1 MGYFP
6 FFVDIEGKNGL
17 IVGGG
22 SVAVHKI
29 RKLLPFRPKL
39 KVVSP
44 ALLPELIEI
53 AQNSEILLIQ
63 REFQEEDLQDVTFVI
78 ASSENRSLNAQISC
92 LCHKEGILVNVVDNK
107 EECSFL
113 FPALVHQG
121 DLTIGVTTAG
131 ASPEVAATIK
141 NEVAAMM
148 PANIEEILDY
158 LAALRPLVKE
168 TIHDSKIRAQFL
180 KEMANCCMESGGVF
194 SEKETKRR
202 LDALIQ
208 RTEKSA
214 SISPKQ
220 EICGETP
227 TDIDTSKNKIEKNI
241 RSEELAGINTSRNEI
256 EKNNEIVTVAGINTS
271 KNEIEKNNGSVT
283 LVGAGCGSYELI
295 TLKGLR
301 AIRYAQVIVYDDLI
315 DKRLLDFA
323 AESCECIYV
332 GKRSGRHSMCQEEIN
347 ALLLQKAKE
356 GKRVVRLK
364 GGDPFVFG
372 RGGEEIHALNREH
385 IPTAYIPGIT
395 AALAVPA
402 FAGIPVTYREI
413 SRSVHIITGH
423 TSATDST
430 LPENFAHFARL
441 DGTLV
446 FLMGLANLAQIAQAL
461 IKYGKNPQTPA
472 AVIHGNLDNTVEII
486 KGTLFNIVEKVQQTS
501 IKMPAVIVVGE
512 TAKIL
517 MHDTER

>member
-22 SVAVHKI
+22 TVALHKI

-44 ALLPELIEI
+44 ALLPEIIEI

-63 REFQEEDLQDVTFVI
+63 REFREEDLQDVFFVI
-78 ASSENRSLNAQISC
+78 ASSGNSSVNAQISR
-92 LCHKEGILVNVVDNK
+92 LCRKIGILVNVVDDK
-107 EECSFL
+107 EECGFL

-121 DLTIGVTTAG
+121 NLTIGVTTAG
-131 ASPEVAATIK
+131 ASPEVAAAIK
-141 NEVAAMM
+141 NEIATII
-148 PANIEEILDY
+148 PANIDEILDY
-158 LAALRPLVKE
+158 LAALRSLAKE
-168 TIHDSKIRAQFL
+168 RIHDSKIRAQFL
-180 KEMANCCMESGGVF
+180 KEMANCCMENGGIF
-194 SEKETKRR
+194 NEEETKQR
-202 LDALIQ
+202 LDALI
-208 RTEKSA
+208 RKTEK
-214 SISPKQ
+214 
-220 EICGETP
+220 
-227 TDIDTSKNKIEKNI
+227 NK
-241 RSEELAGINTSRNEI
+241 
-256 EKNNEIVTVAGINTS
+256 
-271 KNEIEKNNGSVT
+271 GSVT

-295 TLKGLR
+295 TLKGLY

-347 ALLLQKAKE
+347 ALLLQKANE
-356 GKRVVRLK
+356 GKSVVRLK

-372 RGGEEIHALNREH
+372 RGGEEIHALKREH

-395 AALAVPA
+395 AALAIPA

-430 LPENFAHFARL
+430 LPENFAHFAKL

-446 FLMGLANLAQIAQAL
+446 FLMGLANLSQIAQAL
-461 IKYGKNPQTPA
+461 IKYGKNPQTPV
-472 AVIHGNLDNTVEII
+472 AVIHGHFDNTIEIK
-486 KGTLFNIVEKVQQTS
+486 KGTLLNIAEKVQQTP
-501 IKMPAVIVVGE
+501 IKTPAVIVVGE
-512 TAKIL
+512 TAGIL
-517 MHDTER
+517 MHDI

>member
-78 ASSENRSLNAQISC
+78 ASSENRSLNARISC

-227 TDIDTSKNKIEKNI
+227 TDIDTSKNKIEKNN
-241 RSEELAGINTSRNEI
+241 G
-256 EKNNEIVTVAGINTS
+256 IVTVAGINTS

-501 IKMPAVIVVGE
+501 IKTPAVIVVGE

>member
-22 SVAVHKI
+22 AVAVHKI
-29 RKLLPFRPKL
+29 RKLLPFSPKL

-53 AQNSEILLIQ
+53 AQTSEILLIQ
-63 REFQEEDLQDVTFVI
+63 REFQEEDLQDVSFVI
-78 ASSENRSLNAQISC
+78 ASSENRNVNAQISC

-131 ASPEVAATIK
+131 ASPEVAAAIK

-208 RTEKSA
+208 KTEKSA

-227 TDIDTSKNKIEKNI
+227 MNIDTSKNKIEKNI
-241 RSEELAGINTSRNEI
+241 RSEEFAGINTSRNEI
-256 EKNNEIVTVAGINTS
+256 EKNNGIVTVAGINTS

-461 IKYGKNPQTPA
+461 IKYGKNPRTPA

-486 KGTLFNIVEKVQQTS
+486 KGTLLNIVEKVQQTS
-501 IKMPAVIVVGE
+501 IKTPAVIVVGE

>member
-22 SVAVHKI
+22 AVAVHKI

-63 REFQEEDLQDVTFVI
+63 REFQEEDLQDVSFVI
-78 ASSENRSLNAQISC
+78 ASSENRNVNAQISC

-131 ASPEVAATIK
+131 ASPEVAAAIK

-208 RTEKSA
+208 KTEKSA

-227 TDIDTSKNKIEKNI
+227 MNIDTSKNKIEKNI
-241 RSEELAGINTSRNEI
+241 RSEEFAGINTSRNEI
-256 EKNNEIVTVAGINTS
+256 EKN
-271 KNEIEKNNGSVT
+271 KGSVT

-461 IKYGKNPQTPA
+461 IKYGKNPRTPA

-486 KGTLFNIVEKVQQTS
+486 KGSLFNIVEKVQQTS
-501 IKMPAVIVVGE
+501 IKTPAVIVVGE

>member
-78 ASSENRSLNAQISC
+78 ASSENRSLNARISC

-227 TDIDTSKNKIEKNI
+227 TDIDTSKN
-241 RSEELAGINTSRNEI
+241 EI
-256 EKNNEIVTVAGINTS
+256 EKNNGIVTVAGINTS

-315 DKRLLDFA
+315 DKRLLDFAAESLAIRRSSCEFA

-501 IKMPAVIVVGE
+501 IKTPAVIVVGE